1 MSHHSET
8 ARLKRML
15 AHAARIS
22 WEVPHARQRAMERG
36 VSIVVAERV
45 IRNGA
50 ITRISLEADG
60 SERWS
65 ISGKDPDGRAVDV
78 VVMPIGTTTLR
89 VITVIA
95 AVKRTKQATGESED
109 VHDDGTL

>member
-1 MSHHSET
+1 
-8 ARLKRML
+8 ML
-15 AHAARIS
+15 ALAARIS

-50 ITRISLEADG
+50 ITQISMEPDG
-60 SERWS
+60 SERWT

-78 VVMPIGTTTLR
+78 VVTPIGTAIIR
-89 VITVIA
+89 VITVIS
-95 AVKRTKQATGESED
+95 AVKRSKRTTGESDD
-109 VHDDGTL
+109 VQDGGAL